1 MHKQVIGFIP
11 PIVGVEED
19 FNTFRMGKKL
29 TRLVEGE
36 EVFLMNTK
44 ELIVFGEAV
53 VVRVDMG
60 TLDEMC
66 VLHGDK
72 NHSELHKDPDDAAR
86 SLYQTI
92 LKIYGPH
99 MVHPKKVFTVISL
112 RRIGDKSDPAGAD

>member
-1 MHKQVIGFIP
+1 MEKQVIGFIP
-11 PIVGVEED
+11 PIVGVEEE

-36 EVFLMNTK
+36 QVFLMNSK

-53 VVRVDMG
+53 VVRVDVG

-66 VLHGDK
+66 VLYGEN
-72 NHSELHKDPDDAAR
+72 NHTELGKDPDDAAR

-92 LKIYGPH
+92 MKIYGPH
-99 MVHPKKVFTVISL
+99 LVHPKKIFTVISL
-112 RRIGDKSDPAGAD
+112 RRVNEVHDDSAA